1 MPSRRRG
8 FTLIE
13 LLVVIAIIAVLIA
26 LLLPAVQQAREAA
39 RRTQCKNNLKQL
51 GLALHNYE
59 NALNV
64 LPPGTIDM
72 AAPPIL
78 APANRSL
85 ASTLSQI
92 LPYLEQGNKA
102 AQFNWG
108 VPMFDPLNYEA
119 IVQDLPAFL
128 CPSDP
133 SAGFVTV
140 QANRPNGRT
149 NYTQSLG
156 YATSI
161 DDAYGTGGRPYTT
174 ATGGAVPTRGPFGR
188 GTKTRFGQITD
199 GLSNTAFFA
208 EIKRGPGGTPTVTN
222 PTDANWLLTTK
233 QVTDPILRPTGGS
246 RDYNPLGECNTGGLS
261 YGSRGLQ
268 YFRGITIYNY
278 YTHTL
283 TPNSKFRDCHE
294 GGGAFYAGHLA
305 ARSYHT
311 GIAHV
316 LLGDGSVRS
325 ASDNIDLG
333 VWRAV
338 GSMSGGEVVADF

>member
-1 MPSRRRG
+1 MASRRRG

-39 RRTQCKNNLKQL
+39 RRTQCKNNLKQI

-59 NALNV
+59 NALSV
-64 LPPGTIDM
+64 LPPGTVDYGK
-72 AAPPIL
+72 APVGGD
-78 APANRSL
+78 RSL

-102 AQFNWG
+102 SQFNWTK
-108 VPMFDPLNYEA
+108 PMFDATNYEA
-119 IVQDLPAFL
+119 IVQDLPVFL
-128 CPSDP
+128 CPSDG
-133 SAGFVTV
+133 SQGFVTV

-156 YATSI
+156 YATGI
-161 DDAYGTGGRPYTT
+161 DDHAGISGRAYSSPG
-174 ATGGAVPTRGPFGR
+174 GGAAPFRGPFGR
-188 GTKTRFGQITD
+188 ATSTRFGHVSD

-208 EIKRGPGGTPTVTN
+208 EIKRGPGGGSAVN
-222 PTDANWLLTTK
+222 VADPTDSRWLTCSRESDNAT
-233 QVTDPILRPTGGS
+233 LRPTNGN
-246 RDYNPLGECNTGGLS
+246 RDYPAACNTAGTS
-261 YGSRGLQ
+261 SCVKGLQ
-268 YFRGITIYNY
+268 YFRGLTIYNY
-278 YTHTL
+278 YTHTM
-283 TPNSKFRDCHE
+283 TPNSRNRDCHE
-294 GGGAFYAGHLA
+294 GQAAYYAGHFA

-316 LLGDGSVRS
+316 LMGDGSVRGV
-325 ASDNIDLG
+325 SDNIDLA

-338 GSMSGGEVVADF
+338 GSMQGGEPVGDF